1 MPSCSRARGREPS
14 ITTSADSSS
23 SRSRARPASV
33 DQSSVTKSAP
43 ACNWSKNSGCRR
55 PPSGR
60 PTLSTLVTCAP
71 SRWRSCPV
79 SGPAHSEARL
89 TTRAP
94 ATGRPRAG
102 PRCSATIRRRSVC
115 SPTTAHARPR
125 SVARSTSSVPERE
138 RTCASTTPHGSS
150 PRMSGSTLP
159 SSSHAGIAVMS
170 SGRASETAIHPSAA
184 RSRRQAPPLLTVPAG
199 GSPSSRA
206 RSVNR
211 PRPSAPNRSANAAPR
226 SSSRAVW
233 SATYRH
239 IAALPGRSFT
249 SPCSSTLRASATS
262 TSRRAST
269 ASSSTVRISTRSS
282 PGWHS

>member
-1 MPSCSRARGREPS
+1 MFGDDPPPIGLLADDGTRQTEERRAVRRARSPNE
-14 ITTSADSSS
+14 
-23 SRSRARPASV
+23 
-33 DQSSVTKSAP
+33 
-43 ACNWSKNSGCRR
+43 
-55 PPSGR
+55 
-60 PTLSTLVTCAP
+60 
-71 SRWRSCPV
+71 
-79 SGPAHSEARL
+79 SGPAPRRH
-89 TTRAP
+89 P
-94 ATGRPRAG
+94 TGRRPG
-102 PRCSATIRRRSVC
+102 CPDRRS
-115 SPTTAHARPR
+115 A
-125 SVARSTSSVPERE
+125 
-138 RTCASTTPHGSS
+138 
-150 PRMSGSTLP
+150 

-233 SATYRH
+233 AATYRH
-239 IAALPGRSFT
+239 IAALAGRSFT

-269 ASSSTVRISTRSS
+269 ASSSTVRISTNCSAGWRS
-282 PGWHS
+282 